1 MVEEGAIGR
10 GAAAGA
16 AADAVGAGAAAA
28 FIGASVAGA
37 VTGVL
42 LQADNSTTGRPER
55 PERTWGWWT
64 WRGSLRNLQCC
75 RPMLRLTS
83 RCHRLAL
90 GHRVNTFSP
99 IYQRNSRRRPFTQG
113 AVARTIHRRR
123 LLQGSKARARAASPF
138 LEALPGRT
146 GLDWPG
152 LRDRF
157 AASASGQALRR
168 TPARH

>member
-42 LQADNSTTGRPER
+42 LQADNSTTER
-55 PERTWGWWT
+55 PERTWGWLT
-64 WRGSLRNLQCC
+64 WSGSLRNLQCC

-99 IYQRNSRRRPFTQG
+99 KYQRNSRRRPFTQG